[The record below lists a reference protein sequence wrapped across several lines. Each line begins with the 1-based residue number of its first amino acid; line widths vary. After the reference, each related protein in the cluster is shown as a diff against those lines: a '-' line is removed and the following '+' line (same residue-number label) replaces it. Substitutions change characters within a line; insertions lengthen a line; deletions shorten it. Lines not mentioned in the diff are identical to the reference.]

1 MLSLVWESEELLEED
16 VEEDVLSAEGLEVV
30 LLFLLLF
37 LQEMNRVHAIMTTRN
52 SAIIFFI
59 MRNSF
64 LKNIVLCFVKQRILK
79 NENSQNNHFY

>member
-1 MLSLVWESEELLEED
+1 MVLSLVWESEELLEED

-59 MRNSF
+59 KLSLRK
-64 LKNIVLCFVKQRILK
+64 LQIYR
-79 NENSQNNHFY
+79 YP